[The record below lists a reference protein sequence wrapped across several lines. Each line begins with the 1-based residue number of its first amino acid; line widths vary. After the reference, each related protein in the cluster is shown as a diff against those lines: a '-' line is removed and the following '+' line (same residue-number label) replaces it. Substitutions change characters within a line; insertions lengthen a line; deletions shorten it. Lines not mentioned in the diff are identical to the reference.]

1 MKKVLALFIFIT
13 ALVLGML
20 TGCGDQTPDPSSE
33 HNYVVTVFE
42 PTCEEGGYTEYAC
55 DHCGDV
61 YVGEFTDELGHDQ
74 QPMAE
79 LAPTCTERG
88 HTGGSECSRCKLVYT
103 ASTPVAATGHSYKT
117 SVVEPTCAE
126 WGYTVYTCSVC
137 EDTYN
142 GNFVSP
148 VAHTWSGDGKIKTCT
163 VCQIT
168 SDLVDEDS
176 APSLPTLTVTYVDV
190 GQGDCIF
197 IKLGD
202 CDILIDAGKPDRGTD
217 VSNYLKSLSI
227 DDIELMIN
235 THLDNDHYGGLPQVL
250 KDFTV
255 EAFWGTP
262 YQKSGSTI
270 TSLKNDIT
278 AEGITYDTPAIGTQF
293 TYYDLTLT
301 VIYDGVG
308 ATNSNDSSLV
318 VMLEYGEHK
327 FLFTGDIGQ
336 KVEAKLVSGGTDLAC
351 DVLKVGHHGSR
362 TSSTLDFLRATGAKY
377 GVICVGTGN
386 SYGHP
391 TSEALT
397 NLATAG
403 ITVYRTDLSGHIIF
417 TTDGTTLNAP
427 STTSSTAVAAVTEV
441 VIIPEINE
449 MLKKRYL
456 AGAVLSYSK

>member
-1 MKKVLALFIFIT
+1 MKKVLTLLIFSVLL
-13 ALVLGML
+13 LV
-20 TGCGDQTPDPSSE
+20 GCGDTKPDATNK
-33 HNYVVTVFE
+33 HNYVPTVTDA
-42 PTCEEGGYTEYAC
+42 TCDEAGYTTYTC
-55 DHCGDV
+55 DDCGDS
-61 YVGEFTDELGHDQ
+61 YVSDIVEALGHGE
-74 QPMAE
+74 E
-79 LAPTCTERG
+79 LIQSKEPTCTEDGNTEGLKCPRCELVFEQPGTIPARG
-88 HTGGSECSRCKLVYT
+88 HDYDDTVIEPTCDEVGYT
-103 ASTPVAATGHSYKT
+103 LHVCIICEHSYKDAY
-117 SVVEPTCAE
+117 VNAK
-126 WGYTVYTCSVC
+126 G
-137 EDTYN
+137 
-142 GNFVSP
+142 
-148 VAHTWSGDGKIKTCT
+148 HTWDTDSCTECGD
-163 VCQIT
+163 
-168 SDLVDEDS
+168 SREDPGDTP
-176 APSLPTLTVTYVDV
+176 AIIPTLTVTYVDV

-217 VSNYLKSLSI
+217 VSNYLKSLAI

-391 TSEALT
+391 TSTALT

-441 VIIPEINE
+441 VIIPEAAE

-456 AGAVLSYSK
+456 VGAVLSYNK